1 MEYVEIKKRG
11 DIMSTEK
18 LIKVTPEELHELI
31 QNKLQAAGLP
41 EVQAVE
47 TANHL
52 VYADL
57 CGVHSHGA
65 VRVEYYSERIN
76 KGGITLE
83 PEAYFEKTG
92 DCSGVFHGDN
102 AQGQY
107 IANLALEPAIA
118 MAKEKGVAVVGISK
132 CGHTG
137 TLSYYLRNS
146 AEAGLLGMSMTQ
158 SDPMAVPFGG
168 AEPYYGTN
176 PIGFGAPSDTD
187 TPLIFDMATTVQAWG
202 KILDARSKG
211 KEIPA
216 DWAVDEEGQA
226 TTDPNKVR
234 GLMPIAGPKGY
245 GLMMMVDVFSGVLMN
260 LPFGKHVSSMYD
272 DLTAGRNLGQLYII
286 LDPARFGNPDM
297 FKEHITQTMEE
308 LNATKPAKGYSSVRY
323 PGQGSNQRYEKN
335 RREGV
340 EIPESIINY
349 LKSDVIHNDSYE
361 GLSAFAN

>member
-1 MEYVEIKKRG
+1 
-11 DIMSTEK
+11 MSEEK
-18 LIKVTPEELHELI
+18 LIKVTPDELHVLI
-31 QNKLQAAGLP
+31 KNKLQAAGLL
-41 EVQAVE
+41 EVQAAE

-83 PEAYFEKTG
+83 PEIRFEKTG
-92 DCSGVFHGDN
+92 ESSDVFHGDN

-107 IANLALEPAIA
+107 VANLALEPAIQ
-118 MAKEKGVAVVGISK
+118 MAKESGVAVVGVSR

-137 TLSYYLRNS
+137 TLSYYLRKI
-146 AEAGLLGMSMTQ
+146 AEAGLAGIAMTQ

-168 AEPYYGTN
+168 AEVYYGTN
-176 PIGFGAPSDTD
+176 PIGFGAPSATD

-211 KEIPA
+211 REIPA
-216 DWAVDEEGQA
+216 DWAVDENGKA
-226 TTDPNKVR
+226 TTDPHAVR

-245 GLMMMVDVFSGVLMN
+245 GLMMMVDIFSGVLMN
-260 LPFGKHVSSMYD
+260 LPFGKHVSSMYN
-272 DLTAGRNLGQLYII
+272 DLHAGRNLGQLYII
-286 LDPARFGNPDM
+286 LDPARFGDADT
-297 FKEHITQTMEE
+297 FRQHISQTMEE
-308 LNATKPAKGYSSVRY
+308 LNAIKPAEGFSNVRY
-323 PGQGSNQRYEKN
+323 PGQGSNERYERNKSQ
-335 RREGV
+335 GV
-340 EIPESIINY
+340 EIPESIIDY

-361 GLSAFAN
+361 GLSPFAN

>member
-1 MEYVEIKKRG
+1 
-11 DIMSTEK
+11 MSEEK
-18 LIKVTPEELHELI
+18 LIKVSAEELHDLI

-41 EVQAVE
+41 EIQAEE

-76 KGGITLE
+76 KGGITRE
-83 PEAYFEKTG
+83 PEIKFEQTG
-92 DCSGVFHGDN
+92 ESSAVLHADN
-102 AQGQY
+102 SQGQY
-107 IANLALEPAIA
+107 AANLALEPAIE
-118 MAKEKGVAVVGISK
+118 MAKKSGVAVVGVSK

-137 TLSYYLRNS
+137 TLSYYLRKI
-146 AEAGLLGMSMTQ
+146 AEAGLVGMAMTQ

-168 AEPYYGTN
+168 AEVYYGTN
-176 PIGFGAPSDTD
+176 PIGFGAPSSTD
-187 TPLIFDMATTVQAWG
+187 TPLVFDMATTVQAWG

-211 KEIPA
+211 RDIPA
-216 DWAVDEEGQA
+216 DWAVNADGEP
-226 TTDPNKVR
+226 TTDANAVR

-245 GLMMMVDVFSGVLMN
+245 GLMMMVDIFSGVLMN
-260 LPFGKHVSSMYD
+260 LPFGKHVSSMYH
-272 DLTAGRNLGQLYII
+272 DLHAGRNLGQLFII
-286 LDPARFGNPDM
+286 LDPARFGNAEM
-297 FKEHITQTMEE
+297 FKTHITQTMDE
-308 LNATKPAKGYSSVRY
+308 LNAIKPATGYSSVRY

-335 RREGV
+335 KAEGV

-361 GLSAFAN
+361 GLGAFAN

>member
-1 MEYVEIKKRG
+1 
-11 DIMSTEK
+11 MSEEK
-18 LIKVTPEELHELI
+18 LLKVTPEELRELI

-65 VRVEYYSERIN
+65 VRVEYYAERIY

-83 PEAYFEKTG
+83 PQVRFEKTG
-92 DCSGVFHGDN
+92 ECSGVFHGDN

-107 IANLALEPAIA
+107 VANLALEPAIK
-118 MAKEKGVAVVGISK
+118 MAKEAGVAVVGVSR

-137 TLSYYLRNS
+137 TLSYYLRKI
-146 AEAGLLGMSMTQ
+146 AEAGLVGMAMTQ

-168 AEPYYGTN
+168 AEVYYGTN
-176 PIGFGAPSDTD
+176 PIGFGAPSATE

-211 KEIPA
+211 REIPA
-216 DWAVDEEGQA
+216 DWAVDKEGQP
-226 TTDPNKVR
+226 TTDPNAVR
-234 GLMPIAGPKGY
+234 GLVPIAGPKGY

-260 LPFGKHVSSMYD
+260 LPFGKHVSSMYH
-272 DLTAGRNLGQLYII
+272 DLHTGRNLGQLYII
-286 LDPARFGNPDM
+286 LDPARFGDAAT
-297 FKEHITQTMEE
+297 FKQDITQTMEE
-308 LNATKPAKGYSSVRY
+308 LNAIKPAAGYSSVRY

-335 RREGV
+335 RTEGV
-340 EIPESIINY
+340 EIPTSIIEY
-349 LKSDVIHNDSYE
+349 LRSDIIHNDRYE
-361 GLSAFAN
+361 GLGAFAD